1 MKEIRSAEIQT
12 DTNSNNE
19 MVLEGTAI
27 VFDKPALINTPTGS
41 YTEVIKRNALDG
53 VKFNDT
59 RLLVSH
65 DHNRL
70 PLAKSPKTMDIWKDD
85 AGMHFRAKL
94 ANTEEARSVY
104 ESIKRGDMSGVS
116 FGFTVSDGS
125 RYDVETRTR
134 TITKIDKVLE
144 FSVVN
149 FPAYS
154 ETSVEARSQMQE
166 AEQLQKQINKAKINL
181 NKLFMKEIK

>member
-1 MKEIRSAEIQT
+1 MIC
-12 DTNSNNE
+12 
-19 MVLEGTAI
+19 
-27 VFDKPALINTPTGS
+27 
-41 YTEVIKRNALDG
+41 
-53 VKFNDT
+53 
-59 RLLVSH
+59 H
-65 DHNRL
+65 
-70 PLAKSPKTMDIWKDD
+70 
-85 AGMHFRAKL
+85 
-94 ANTEEARSVY
+94 
-104 ESIKRGDMSGVS
+104 VS

-166 AEQLQKQINKAKINL
+166 AEKRQYEINQAKINL
-181 NKLFMKEIK
+181 NKLLIKEIR

>member
-1 MKEIRSAEIQT
+1 MKEIRSAELQAET
-12 DTNSNNE
+12 RDDE

-41 YTEVIKRNALDG
+41 YTEIIKRNALDG
-53 VKFNDT
+53 LKFNDT

-70 PLAKSPKTMDIWKDD
+70 PLAKSPKTMKIYKDD
-85 AGMHFRAKL
+85 AGMHFRAVL

-104 ESIKRGDMSGVS
+104 ESVKRGDMSGVS
-116 FGFTVSDGS
+116 FGFKVTDGS

-134 TITKIDKVLE
+134 TITKIDKILE

-166 AEQLQKQINKAKINL
+166 AEQRQQQINQAKINL
-181 NKLFMKEIK
+181 NKLFIKEIK

>member
-19 MVLEGTAI
+19 MILQGTAI

-53 VKFNDT
+53 LKLDDT

-65 DHNRL
+65 DMNRL

-104 ESIKRGDMSGVS
+104 ESIKRQDLGGVS

-144 FSVVN
+144 FSIVN
-149 FPAYS
+149 FPAYA
-154 ETSVEARSQMQE
+154 ETSVEARNQMQD
-166 AEQLQKQINKAKINL
+166 AEIRQQQINQARINL
-181 NKLFMKEIK
+181 NKLLTKEIK

>member
-1 MKEIRSAEIQT
+1 MKEIRSAEIQAET
-12 DTNSNNE
+12 RDDE

-41 YTEVIKRNALDG
+41 YTEIIKRNALDG
-53 VKFNDT
+53 LKFNDT

-70 PLAKSPKTMDIWKDD
+70 PLAKSPKTMKIWRDD
-85 AGMHFRAKL
+85 AGMHFRAVL

-104 ESIKRGDMSGVS
+104 EAIKRGDMSGVS

-166 AEQLQKQINKAKINL
+166 AETRQQQINKAKINL
-181 NKLFMKEIK
+181 NKLFMKELK

>member
-1 MKEIRSAEIQT
+1 MKEIRSADIQT
-12 DTNSNNE
+12 DSQSNE

-41 YTEVIKRNALDG
+41 YTEIIKRNALDG

-166 AEQLQKQINKAKINL
+166 AEQRQKQINKAKINL

>member
-1 MKEIRSAEIQT
+1 
-12 DTNSNNE
+12 
-19 MVLEGTAI
+19 
-27 VFDKPALINTPTGS
+27 
-41 YTEVIKRNALDG
+41 
-53 VKFNDT
+53 
-59 RLLVSH
+59 
-65 DHNRL
+65 
-70 PLAKSPKTMDIWKDD
+70 
-85 AGMHFRAKL
+85 
-94 ANTEEARSVY
+94 
-104 ESIKRGDMSGVS
+104 DMSGVS

-166 AEQLQKQINKAKINL
+166 AEKRQYEINKAKINL
-181 NKLFMKEIK
+181 NKLFMKEIN

>member
-1 MKEIRSAEIQT
+1 M
-12 DTNSNNE
+12 
-19 MVLEGTAI
+19 
-27 VFDKPALINTPTGS
+27 
-41 YTEVIKRNALDG
+41 
-53 VKFNDT
+53 KFNDT

-65 DHNRL
+65 DQNRL
-70 PLAKSPKTMDIWKDD
+70 PLAKSPKTMDVWQDD
-85 AGMHFRAKL
+85 AGMHFTARL
-94 ANTEEARSVY
+94 ANTSESRSVY
-104 ESIKRGDMSGVS
+104 ESVKRGDMSGVS

-166 AEQLQKQINKAKINL
+166 AEKRQYEINKAKINL
-181 NKLFMKEIK
+181 NKLFIKEIN